1 MLLVNI
7 QNSLHCKQR
16 MLLVNIQNS
25 LHCKQ
30 HMLLVSIQNS
40 LHCKQGSLET
50 RQCNFGGK
58 IYIEAKGEVQRSD
71 SVSTQYLFVKV

>member
-1 MLLVNI
+1 MLLAN
-7 QNSLHCKQR
+7 
-16 MLLVNIQNS
+16 
-25 LHCKQ
+25 
-30 HMLLVSIQNS
+30 IQNS

-71 SVSTQYLFVKV
+71 SVFQHNMFVKA